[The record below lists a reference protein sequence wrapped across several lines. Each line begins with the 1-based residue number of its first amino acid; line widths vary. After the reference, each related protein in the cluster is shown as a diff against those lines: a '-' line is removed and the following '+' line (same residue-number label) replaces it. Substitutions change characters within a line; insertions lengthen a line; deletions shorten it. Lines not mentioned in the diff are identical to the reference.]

1 MAKVDCCSGRRSHD
15 PPPTLPPLPDNLMAS
30 DGQVGE
36 DMLGP
41 LPTRKT
47 PLLPRSPSP
56 SLPPFDL
63 DPSRSPTHRGLQT
76 YRPHSPS
83 AHSFL
88 SESPSSLSVG
98 YRSRSD
104 LGSTPSSPGGQGSAK
119 RRSWTSSSHYANS
132 SVLDIDLFDA
142 FPSVPENQP
151 LVFLPP
157 CSPSL
162 IQQQQQQQQQHTYSL
177 RSSSAVSVT
186 SSVVSGPSYVNRGMM
201 NGRGGAASSSMLSPA
216 VELSGSR
223 EYVKASAHLSPKL
236 DVE

>member
-1 MAKVDCCSGRRSHD
+1 
-15 PPPTLPPLPDNLMAS
+15 
-30 DGQVGE
+30 
-36 DMLGP
+36 MLGP

-162 IQQQQQQQQQHTYSL
+162 IQQQQQHTYSFS
-177 RSSSAVSVT
+177 SSSAVSVT

>member
-1 MAKVDCCSGRRSHD
+1 
-15 PPPTLPPLPDNLMAS
+15 
-30 DGQVGE
+30 
-36 DMLGP
+36 MLGP

-162 IQQQQQQQQQHTYSL
+162 IQQQQQHTYSFS
-177 RSSSAVSVT
+177 SSSAVSVT

-216 VELSGSR
+216 VELSGPR

>member
-1 MAKVDCCSGRRSHD
+1 
-15 PPPTLPPLPDNLMAS
+15 
-30 DGQVGE
+30 
-36 DMLGP
+36 MLGP

-162 IQQQQQQQQQHTYSL
+162 IQQQQQHTYSL

>member
-1 MAKVDCCSGRRSHD
+1 
-15 PPPTLPPLPDNLMAS
+15 MAS
-30 DGQVGE
+30 DGQAGE
-36 DMLGP
+36 DVLSP

-88 SESPSSLSVG
+88 SESPSSLSVA

-104 LGSTPSSPGGQGSAK
+104 LGSTSSSPGQGSAK
-119 RRSWTSSSHYANS
+119 RRSWTSSLHYANS

-157 CSPSL
+157 CSPSPSPSL
-162 IQQQQQQQQQHTYSL
+162 SHHQQQQQQQPTHSL
-177 RSSSAVSVT
+177 RSNSAVSLT
-186 SSVVSGPSYVNRGMM
+186 SSVVPGPPHMSLVNR
-201 NGRGGAASSSMLSPA
+201 GRGGAALLSPA

-223 EYVKASAHLSPKL
+223 EYGKASAYLSPKL

>member
-1 MAKVDCCSGRRSHD
+1 
-15 PPPTLPPLPDNLMAS
+15 
-30 DGQVGE
+30 
-36 DMLGP
+36 MLGP

-162 IQQQQQQQQQHTYSL
+162 IQQQQQHTYSFS
-177 RSSSAVSVT
+177 SSSAVSVT

-216 VELSGSR
+216 VELSGPH